1 MLKLVFI
8 LGFGGFL
15 GTIGRYFTGHWL
27 QQWISSS
34 LPIGTFVVNIVGSFF
49 LGFIYAIAEKN
60 QWASPELRLF
70 FTVGFCG
77 GFTTFSTFSFDLL
90 RLGTDYGLI
99 YPLCYALASVTLGF
113 LAVWGG
119 TMVVRGL

>member
-1 MLKLVFI
+1 MLKLIFI
-8 LGFGGFL
+8 MGLGGFL

-27 QQWISSS
+27 QESINSS
-34 LPIGTFVVNIVGSFF
+34 LPIGTFVVNVLGSFL
-49 LGFIYAIAEKN
+49 LGFIYALAEKN

-77 GFTTFSTFSFDLL
+77 GFTTYSTFSFDLL
-90 RLGTDYGLI
+90 RLGSDFGI
-99 YPLCYALASVTLGF
+99 VYPLLYAFSSVVLGF

-119 TMVVRGL
+119 TLTVKLL

>member
-1 MLKLVFI
+1 V
-8 LGFGGFL
+8 GN
-15 GTIGRYFTGHWL
+15 IG
-27 QQWISSS
+27 
-34 LPIGTFVVNIVGSFF
+34 GSFF

-77 GFTTFSTFSFDLL
+77 GFTTYSTFSFDLL

-99 YPLCYALASVTLGF
+99 YPLLYAMASVTLGF